1 VTYRQLV
8 DGHRTGFEPV
18 LLAAAVP
25 AKAGDLV
32 LEAGAGAGAGQL
44 FLSPRV
50 PGVRAVGG
58 EFPCQRLCR
67 LRRGTGRCGAPAFR
81 AGI

>member
-1 VTYRQLV
+1 LGGRVTYRQLV

-32 LEAGAGAGAGQL
+32 LEAGAGARAGGLVVTARGAG
-44 FLSPRV
+44 
-50 PGVRAVGG
+50 
-58 EFPCQRLCR
+58 
-67 LRRGTGRCGAPAFR
+67 T
-81 AGI
+81 